1 MFEDE
6 GDSGASGF
14 NSCMSA
20 CVCVREREREV
31 ERGRMGMVKEGGR
44 QGKYKVV
51 LMCSESMLHTCTYE

>member
-1 MFEDE
+1 MRMRETAVHQ
-6 GDSGASGF
+6 DSIHV
-14 NSCMSA
+14 CLRV
-20 CVCVREREREV
+20 CVCEREREREV

>member
-6 GDSGASGF
+6 GDSSASGF

-20 CVCVREREREV
+20 CVCVCEREREV
-31 ERGRMGMVKEGGR
+31 ERGRMSMGKEGGR

-51 LMCSESMLHTCTYE
+51 LMCSESYAPYMHI